1 MDKQEGHTMAKKAP
15 REMTGAELKSMLK
28 SSINFK
34 SLGGV
39 KCEGLKL
46 EEEDLK
52 WWRDAKVGMFV
63 HWGLYS
69 ILGRGEWARF
79 NENIP
84 KEEYEGLA
92 ERFNP
97 KGFSMSELTGLAK
110 EFGANYMVLVS
121 RHHDGFAL
129 WDSEGSY
136 EGFTSAGTA
145 SGRDFVKEYVEA
157 ARKDGLRVGLYYS
170 PMDWRFPGYF
180 GNYNSEGWIKGKD
193 VELIESRFPDFKITA
208 DSLRE
213 NAELMK
219 KQCYAQVEELCSK
232 YGPIDILWYDGGW
245 LAHQGSDTSSAWFWE
260 PVKLNQMVRS
270 YNPKTVINPRSGWE
284 GDFYCDEGSHEI
296 KGGIIPVPWEKNM
309 CVCSGTSWG
318 WMADD
323 PVSDFDW
330 LIRMLVNVVCRDGNW
345 LVNVGP
351 DENGK
356 LSKEVTDRM
365 REIGAWLARYGRTV
379 YGTRG
384 GPIEPVDD
392 VYGTT
397 FRENTIYLHITD
409 SMRFAGMTLPVSDYT
424 VTQCGTMDGEPV
436 SFTQDASGIRIV
448 LPEGLTTT
456 KEEPD
461 VIIEMT
467 TDRKIEFKK
476 DSDIYFTGKE

>member
-1 MDKQEGHTMAKKAP
+1 
-15 REMTGAELKSMLK
+15 
-28 SSINFK
+28 
-34 SLGGV
+34 
-39 KCEGLKL
+39 
-46 EEEDLK
+46 
-52 WWRDAKVGMFV
+52 
-63 HWGLYS
+63 
-69 ILGRGEWARF
+69 
-79 NENIP
+79 
-84 KEEYEGLA
+84 
-92 ERFNP
+92 
-97 KGFSMSELTGLAK
+97 
-110 EFGANYMVLVS
+110 
-121 RHHDGFAL
+121 
-129 WDSEGSY
+129 
-136 EGFTSAGTA
+136 
-145 SGRDFVKEYVEA
+145 
-157 ARKDGLRVGLYYS
+157 
-170 PMDWRFPGYF
+170 
-180 GNYNSEGWIKGKD
+180 
-193 VELIESRFPDFKITA
+193 
-208 DSLRE
+208 
-213 NAELMK
+213 
-219 KQCYAQVEELCSK
+219 
-232 YGPIDILWYDGGW
+232 
-245 LAHQGSDTSSAWFWE
+245 
-260 PVKLNQMVRS
+260 
-270 YNPKTVINPRSGWE
+270 
-284 GDFYCDEGSHEI
+284 
-296 KGGIIPVPWEKNM
+296 M

-351 DENGK
+351 DGNGK

-379 YGTRG
+379 YATRG

-476 DSDIYFTGKE
+476 ESDIYFTGKE